1 MPPYQAPPSRY
12 EGVPRRFFLPA
23 GARLTR
29 IHSAA
34 FGVVEFNPTV
44 ARSDLRGGRF
54 DSTPGDDSAFLYAAD
69 HDPTAV
75 SEVLLRDLPIDDYGA
90 RLLPRVRLSELRIG
104 WFSTTLELELVSLR
118 SGVDLAA
125 LGQDSWLTTASAAD
139 YAMTRR
145 WSSANR
151 LGSSRGIAADR
162 GWRPAEWT
170 GRALILGAVA
180 FWWGLIVVPRLVS
193 LAFPELLSFDAIP
206 RHLDPDKERTVA
218 NAVSAASLLIVALLA
233 FAMVRQAHHARS
245 YWITTGGWAVLAVTA
260 AYLAWEEFSEFH
272 VSGTRDLGDVMLGSS
287 NLPWLWPVVL
297 SPLIVAF
304 VLAMA
309 VFVRKG
315 LPSTGSTGPSAKLS
329 TGSRQASSGREVRA
343 ADSRPCRLAAGGRI

>member
-1 MPPYQAPPSRY
+1 M
-12 EGVPRRFFLPA
+12 
-23 GARLTR
+23 
-29 IHSAA
+29 
-34 FGVVEFNPTV
+34 
-44 ARSDLRGGRF
+44 
-54 DSTPGDDSAFLYAAD
+54 
-69 HDPTAV
+69 
-75 SEVLLRDLPIDDYGA
+75 
-90 RLLPRVRLSELRIG
+90 
-104 WFSTTLELELVSLR
+104 
-118 SGVDLAA
+118 
-125 LGQDSWLTTASAAD
+125 
-139 YAMTRR
+139 
-145 WSSANR
+145 
-151 LGSSRGIAADR
+151 
-162 GWRPAEWT
+162 
-170 GRALILGAVA
+170 ALILGAVA

-272 VSGTRDLGDVMLGSS
+272 VSGTRNLGDVMLGSS

-315 LPSTGSTGPSAKLS
+315 LPSTGSTGPSAKLR
-329 TGSRQASSGREVRA
+329 TGSRQASSVRRVRGCGRRIQ
-343 ADSRPCRLAAGGRI
+343 RPPPDEAGGWVDGCRWRARRCSRRCLSGAARRRSRSHPRRSLSRGPPRQRC

>member
-23 GARLTR
+23 GTRLTR

-54 DSTPGDDSAFLYAAD
+54 DSTPGDDYEFLYAAD

-145 WSSANR
+145 WSSAIRKWAPSASGLTWRSLREPDGFAYIFFSDRCPVGCFEEVTDGLPLPTGDRNLDAGAGR
-151 LGSSRGIAADR
+151 LYV
-162 GWRPAEWT
+162 EE
-170 GRALILGAVA
+170 IL
-180 FWWGLIVVPRLVS
+180 
-193 LAFPELLSFDAIP
+193 
-206 RHLDPDKERTVA
+206 
-218 NAVSAASLLIVALLA
+218 ASYRVAL
-233 FAMVRQAHHARS
+233 M
-245 YWITTGGWAVLAVTA
+245 
-260 AYLAWEEFSEFH
+260 
-272 VSGTRDLGDVMLGSS
+272 
-287 NLPWLWPVVL
+287 
-297 SPLIVAF
+297 
-304 VLAMA
+304 
-309 VFVRKG
+309 
-315 LPSTGSTGPSAKLS
+315 
-329 TGSRQASSGREVRA
+329 
-343 ADSRPCRLAAGGRI
+343 

>member
-12 EGVPRRFFLPA
+12 EGVPRRFFLPT

-34 FGVVEFNPTV
+34 FGVVEFNLTV
-44 ARSDLRGGRF
+44 ARSDLRGRRF

-145 WSSANR
+145 
-151 LGSSRGIAADR
+151 LVFGD
-162 GWRPAEWT
+162 PQV
-170 GRALILGAVA
+170 GAV
-180 FWWGLIVVPRLVS
+180 GERPD
-193 LAFPELLSFDAIP
+193 LAITSRAGRFCVYLL
-206 RHLDPDKERTVA
+206 
-218 NAVSAASLLIVALLA
+218 
-233 FAMVRQAHHARS
+233 
-245 YWITTGGWAVLAVTA
+245 
-260 AYLAWEEFSEFH
+260 
-272 VSGTRDLGDVMLGSS
+272 LG
-287 NLPWLWPVVL
+287 
-297 SPLIVAF
+297 PL
-304 VLAMA
+304 
-309 VFVRKG
+309 
-315 LPSTGSTGPSAKLS
+315 
-329 TGSRQASSGREVRA
+329 
-343 ADSRPCRLAAGGRI
+343 PCRLLRGGDRRPAATDRRPQP